1 MLLQYVFKGIASP
14 YLSPLSSYQTN
25 PIKGLRG
32 GDSITLITYCFRG
45 EGMEGNSVLR
55 KFLLICET

>member
-32 GDSITLITYCFRG
+32 GDTITLITYCFRG
-45 EGMEGNSVLR
+45 EVIAS
-55 KFLLICET
+55 